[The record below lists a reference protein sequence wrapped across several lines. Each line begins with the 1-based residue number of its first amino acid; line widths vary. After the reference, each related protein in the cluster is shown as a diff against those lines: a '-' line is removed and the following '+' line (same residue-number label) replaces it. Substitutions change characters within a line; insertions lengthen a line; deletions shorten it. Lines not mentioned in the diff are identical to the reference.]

1 MIQIASD
8 ICRYIINHY
17 RYFGNAEGSKF
28 VEMTSSCNVKRTWVN
43 YGEARNWKENIQG
56 QGEEFLLQ
64 ATEVKNI
71 WLPMG
76 ETFSN

>member
-1 MIQIASD
+1 
-8 ICRYIINHY
+8 
-17 RYFGNAEGSKF
+17 
-28 VEMTSSCNVKRTWVN
+28 MTSSCNVKRTWVN
-43 YGEARNWKENIQG
+43 YGTDRNWKDSMQG
-56 QGEEFLLQ
+56 QGEEFLIQ

>member
-1 MIQIASD
+1 M
-8 ICRYIINHY
+8 
-17 RYFGNAEGSKF
+17 
-28 VEMTSSCNVKRTWVN
+28 EMESSCNVKRTWVN
-43 YGEARNWKENIQG
+43 YGMERRWKEAAQG

-71 WLPMG
+71 WIPMG

>member
-1 MIQIASD
+1 MIESF
-8 ICRYIINHY
+8 
-17 RYFGNAEGSKF
+17 RYFGSAEGSKF
-28 VEMTSSCNVKRTWVN
+28 VERESSCNVKRTWVN
-43 YGEARNWKENIQG
+43 YGMERNWKEAIQG